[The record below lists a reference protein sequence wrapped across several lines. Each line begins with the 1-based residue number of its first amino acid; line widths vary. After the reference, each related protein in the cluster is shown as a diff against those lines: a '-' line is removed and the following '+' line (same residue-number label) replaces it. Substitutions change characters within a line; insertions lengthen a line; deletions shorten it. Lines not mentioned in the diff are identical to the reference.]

1 MRIKKAMTYWVYS
14 FFLSLITVVC
24 VQELIL
30 KDYYQLN
37 YIGGFILSAIVD
49 FLIIIGLY
57 DNTPSIRMKMYLK
70 KIKEMYKDNT
80 EIKT

>member
-37 YIGGFILSAIVD
+37 YIGGFVLSAIVD

-57 DNTPSIRMKMYLK
+57 DNTPSIRMKTYLK